1 MAQNGQD
8 IADDLKNTFSKVIE
22 SPLRAVSSAY
32 DTVKSGLG
40 LAPKPDTSWHD
51 EMVKKAN
58 QSFKDKAASDAQKAP
73 PKPAM
78 PSHKNGT
85 DFVPHTGPALLHK
98 GEAVLKKEDADKY
111 REAKMHGAYEGAAEE
126 LAGTQK
132 PKKEIDHIKIRK
144 AKSGGHIVT
153 HKHTHPMH
161 PDEEHVVSNMEAL
174 HDHLEDHLGE
184 PNDGEAEADMGQHG
198 IPDAQAQPA
207 GIPPVPQTAV

>member
-22 SPLRAVSSAY
+22 SPLRAVSNAY

-40 LAPKPDTSWHD
+40 LSPKTDTSWHD
-51 EMVKKAN
+51 DMVKNAN
-58 QSFKDKAASDAQKAP
+58 QSFKAKSASDAQKAP
-73 PKPAM
+73 KTAPM
-78 PSHKNGT
+78 PSHKDGT

-126 LAGTQK
+126 LGGTQK

-144 AKSGGHIVT
+144 SKTAGRHIIE
-153 HKHTHPMH
+153 HHHTHPAHH
-161 PDEEHVVSNMEAL
+161 PMEEHTTAGDDELANHVLQNMGTPNP
-174 HDHLEDHLGE
+174 GE
-184 PNDGEAEADMGQHG
+184 EEADAGQSG
-198 IPDAQAQPA
+198 IPA
-207 GIPPVPQTAV
+207 GAGVPPSGAPGM